1 MHCNGPLPQVRILSD
16 IDAVGGCVKGS
27 LTAKKYMLNN
37 VWSLIS
43 YIGAPSWFITLS
55 PADIN
60 HPICIY
66 FADKNITFKPELYF
80 KNADDAYRVTSNP
93 VAAALFFI

>member
-1 MHCNGPLPQVRILSD
+1 MRNE
-16 IDAVGGCVKGS
+16 
-27 LTAKKYMLNN
+27 

-55 PADIN
+55 PADTN

-66 FADKNITFKPELYF
+66 FADNNITFKPKIYF
-80 KNADDAYRVTSNP
+80 KKTDEAYRLVTSNP
-93 VAAALFFI
+93 VAAAHFFHMMVENFVESMASIMIRISK